1 MRNDDSDDDDNDDSD
16 DDSDDDD
23 DNEDD
28 SNDDYDSDNIP
39 IAQLELASSMEE
51 DEMKK
56 YRDDRVSEIFTG
68 SSSRRAS
75 RKINRYINQCRTG
88 QYCRKSREDD
98 RGMCKQRNANGKEF
112 PTTTISMFNKL
123 QGFALRE
130 GMTHQMSVTVMATS
144 SLATAGQ

>member
-1 MRNDDSDDDDNDDSD
+1 MNETCVRNDDSDDDDNDDSD
-16 DDSDDDD
+16 DD
-23 DNEDD
+23 NEDD
-28 SNDDYDSDNIP
+28 DDDYDSDNIP

-98 RGMCKQRNANGKEF
+98 RGMCKQKNANGKEF
-112 PTTTISMFNKL
+112 PTTTISMLNKL
-123 QGFALRE
+123 QGFAL
-130 GMTHQMSVTVMATS
+130 
-144 SLATAGQ
+144 